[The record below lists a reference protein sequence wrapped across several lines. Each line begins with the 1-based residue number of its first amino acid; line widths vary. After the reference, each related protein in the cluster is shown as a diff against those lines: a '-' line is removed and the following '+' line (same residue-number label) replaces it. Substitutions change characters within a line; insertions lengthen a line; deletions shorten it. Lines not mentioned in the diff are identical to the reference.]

1 MLPFK
6 WLENNDNPFIA
17 VTNEG
22 TDILQWHA
30 KTNLQL
36 SFKHIMKVRFMES
49 THAWALAI
57 KVQLVWEILSWFF
70 SITPGK

>member
-57 KVQLVWEILSWFF
+57 
-70 SITPGK
+70 